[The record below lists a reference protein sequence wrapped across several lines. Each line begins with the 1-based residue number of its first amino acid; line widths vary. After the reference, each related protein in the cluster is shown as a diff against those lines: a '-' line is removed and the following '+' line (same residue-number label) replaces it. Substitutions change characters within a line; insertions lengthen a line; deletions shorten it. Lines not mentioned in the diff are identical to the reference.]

1 MRGKGVAEK
10 PLTDPLIVAEEG
22 GPSEACKSK
31 DVTQPMVVEH
41 EGLTDAQ
48 VAELRRE
55 WGENALPEKRKS
67 KLVLLLL
74 AFTTPMA
81 LLIWVGAL
89 AELTV
94 GLLKQAEGRQ
104 GVSGPTE
111 DLVDFGVLLLLQVMN
126 ALVG

>member
-1 MRGKGVAEK
+1 MAKR
-10 PLTDPLIVAEEG
+10 
-22 GPSEACKSK
+22 
-31 DVTQPMVVEH
+31 
-41 EGLTDAQ
+41 

-111 DLVDFGVLLLLQVMN
+111 DLVDFGVLLLLQVILSISSCN
-126 ALVG
+126 KTFEFTNKSFEAYTLKDTGKL